1 MIYYSNY
8 YLVDFLLSIF
18 TIGLLV
24 VVGIFVFRAI
34 QKADI
39 IPQPGSE
46 ERKAKKRAKEVS
58 KSIDELSSVLFGLKK
73 VKGKKANIA
82 IEDAKQIA
90 SHVVESAIGFARRY
104 DEYQKRAKMLGK
116 ALKALDNRNHR
127 KLAAIAGEIS
137 SFDEEISRLLLSS
150 VPASHDKFWKE
161 VISMVSSQRGVYKR
175 WGDVYQNYSA
185 NLVNKVTAEKAKIAR
200 LSASS
205 EFIEMSKPML
215 HIMQKLE
222 KARTAL
228 RLSSPKVQRVL
239 ATVIPESE
247 F

>member
-1 MIYYSNY
+1 MIYHPNL

-18 TIGLLV
+18 TIGILV
-24 VVGIFVFRAI
+24 VVGYFVFKAM
-34 QKADI
+34 QKADV
-39 IPQPGSE
+39 IPALNTE
-46 ERKAKKRAKEVS
+46 ERKARKQAKAVS
-58 KSIDELSSVLFGLKK
+58 KSVDDLSSVLFGLKK

-82 IEDAKQIA
+82 IEDAKVIA
-90 SHVVESAIGFARRY
+90 SHVVKSAIAFAKRH
-104 DEYQKRAKMLGK
+104 DEYQKRSKILGK
-116 ALKALDNRNHR
+116 ALKALDGNNHR
-127 KLAAIAGEIS
+127 KLAVIAGEIS

-150 VPASHDKFWKE
+150 VPASHDKFWQE

-185 NLVNKVTAEKAKIAR
+185 DLVNKVTAEKAKIAK

-215 HIMQKLE
+215 HIIQKLE
-222 KARTAL
+222 DARSML
-228 RLSSPKVQRVL
+228 RLSSPKVRRVL
-239 ATVIPESE
+239 ATVMPESE